1 MKRPNKTAKNI
12 QAINR
17 RAATLAK
24 LFGVESKEYQEF
36 TARMAGVV
44 GAPDI
49 YVNNKGIVQIRNT
62 KSARANYRKVSALAK
77 RVQKTP
83 TSVLKRKAEKQRQ
96 DFTDEYYSENH
107 YEEYDGFI
115 DYETY
120 RKWVAQF
127 NEYYQSC
134 YVLAQLLVPD
144 EDVQWYAAM
153 LYENDDAYRDNWNYA
168 YKTGAFDEWKDAAQE
183 YENDGINNNY
193 VSNPETGDI
202 YGVDPVTGEVIEN
215 PDFYE

>member
-24 LFGVESKEYQEF
+24 LFGVDSKEYQEF
-36 TARMAGVV
+36 TARMAGTV

-49 YVNNKGIVQIRNT
+49 YVNSKGIVQIRNT
-62 KSARANYRKVSALAK
+62 KSARANYRQVSALSK
-77 RVQKTP
+77 RVKQTP
-83 TSVLKRKAEKQRQ
+83 TSVLKRKAEKEKEL
-96 DFTDEYYSENH
+96 FEEMYEESH
-107 YEEYDGFI
+107 YEEYDGFV

-120 RKWVAQF
+120 QKWFSQF
-127 NEYYQSC
+127 SEYFDSC
-134 YVLAQLLVPD
+134 YTLAQLLVPK

-153 LYENDDAYRDNWNYA
+153 LYENDNAYRDNWNYA
-168 YKTGAFDEWKDAAQE
+168 YNVGLFDEFKEASKD

-193 VSNPETGDI
+193 VLDPETGKI

>member
-24 LFGVESKEYQEF
+24 LFGIESKEYQEF

-49 YVNNKGIVQIRNT
+49 YVNSKGIVQIRNT
-62 KSARANYRKVSALAK
+62 KSARANYRQVSALAK

-83 TSVLKRKAEKQRQ
+83 TSVLKRKAEKQKQ
-96 DFTDEYYSENH
+96 DFTEEYYSENH

-120 RKWVAQF
+120 RKWVSQF

-134 YVLAQLLVPD
+134 YELAQLLVPK
-144 EDVQWYAAM
+144 EDIQWYAAM

-168 YKTGAFDEWKDAAQE
+168 YKAGAFDEWKDAAQE
-183 YENDGINNNY
+183 YENDDTKDGY
-193 VSNPETGDI
+193 VLDPDSGNI
-202 YGVDPVTGEVIEN
+202 YGVDPETGEVIEN